1 MEKEVTELTQSMG
14 ALSMQKPV
22 QVTTL
27 PQKKIYVLACAWGKF
42 YVGKTEKEVSTR
54 LQEHLAGEGSAWT
67 KLNPVHSVV
76 ETLPDAPFLEDA
88 KTLEYM
94 RTHGVDNVR
103 GGKYS
108 QTVLLQTERDEIERS
123 MRHEN
128 GTCMQCGATSHFV
141 SQCPSRPSTTLKEP
155 VVRVAVNAK
164 KVVSLGGASKAKS
177 GCCYR
182 CGRDTHWVVDCYART
197 HLDGTPL

>member
-1 MEKEVTELTQSMG
+1 MEKEVAELTQSLG
-14 ALSMQKPV
+14 ALSIQKPV
-22 QVTTL
+22 
-27 PQKKIYVLACAWGKF
+27 PQKHIYVLTCAHAKF

-67 KLNPVHSVV
+67 RLNPAHSVV
-76 ETLPDAPFLEDA
+76 ETLLDAPFLEDA

-108 QTVLLQTERDEIERS
+108 QPVLLQTERDEIERS

-128 GTCMQCGATSHFV
+128 GACMQCGAAGHFV
-141 SQCPSRPSTTLKEP
+141 SQCPSRFTTAMKEP
-155 VVRVAVNAK
+155 IVRVAVNAK
-164 KVVSLGGASKAKS
+164 KVVSLGGSSKARS

-182 CGRDTHWVVDCYART
+182 CGRNTHWMIDCYART